1 MADFKA
7 KHCGGYFKNNRNN
20 IIKNKS
26 HNNKKESEKE
36 VLFGRNA
43 CFGCL
48 NGNNREVCT
57 IYLLSTKW
65 NEYYNLIPEKH
76 KLLCRKCDAHE
87 MFSIAHDD
95 KHQGIA
101 LKVSKYNFLSIDD
114 LLLEENDSNNT
125 YRKQTKALFLLDR
138 VQDPHNVGN
147 IIRTAYCLNID
158 GIVLTDRSSCGI
170 TNSVV
175 RTSAGYSEKIKIYKT
190 NNAVQ
195 AVEKLKQKGY
205 CIIGFDVNTNT
216 KDDLRGVI
224 NQYDKCVFI
233 FGSEGDGVRDLLK
246 KTCDIIV
253 KLPMREDAE
262 SLNVANTTAI
272 VGWEW
277 MNKLTI

>member
-7 KHCGGYFKNNRNN
+7 KHGGGYLKNNRNN

-48 NGNNREVCT
+48 NGNNRKIYV

-65 NEYYNLIPEKH
+65 DEYYNLIPNKY
-76 KLLCRKCDAHE
+76 KQLCRKCNAYE

-101 LKVSKYNFLSIDD
+101 LKVSKDD

-175 RTSAGYSEKIKIYKT
+175 RTSAGYSEKLKIYKI

-216 KDDLRGVI
+216 KDDLRGVV
-224 NQYDKCVFI
+224 NKYDKCIFI

-246 KTCDIIV
+246 KTCDVIL

-277 MNKLTI
+277 INKLIK